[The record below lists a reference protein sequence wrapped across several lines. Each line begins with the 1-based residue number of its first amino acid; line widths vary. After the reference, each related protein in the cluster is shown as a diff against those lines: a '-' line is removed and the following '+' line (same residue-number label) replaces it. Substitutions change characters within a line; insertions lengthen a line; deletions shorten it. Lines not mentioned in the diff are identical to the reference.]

1 MSEGM
6 LAAGRERLKRRG
18 EMVMN
23 RWWIGEPDEICWME
37 TTDREQRGT
46 DLNCPPSDEAGRN
59 HSGYAL
65 VKEVMAGDVVFHYH
79 VERSAIV
86 NWSRV
91 VGTFGQGDVV
101 WPPTPG
107 GGRRVYEGQG
117 YLHPLDGPYEL
128 SDPVALEDLRV
139 KEDLIRELRE
149 ALAKAN
155 ARRPIYFPF
164 ALSVG
169 AAPRAIQYMTKLP
182 VGLIEIFPQLREAF
196 LSSR

>member
-1 MSEGM
+1 
-6 LAAGRERLKRRG
+6 
-18 EMVMN
+18 
-23 RWWIGEPDEICWME
+23 ME

-46 DLNCPPSDEAGRN
+46 DLNCPPSDETGRN

-65 VKEVMAGDVVFHYH
+65 VKEVKVGDVVFHYH
-79 VERSAIV
+79 VEKSAIV

-91 VGTFGQGDVV
+91 VGTFGQANVM

-117 YLHPLDGPYEL
+117 YWHSLDGPYEL
-128 SDPVALEDLRV
+128 SDPVTLEDLRAS
-139 KEDLIRELRE
+139 EDLIRQLRDTLVE
-149 ALAKAN
+149 AHG
-155 ARRPIYFPF
+155 RPIYFPF

-169 AAPRAIQYMTKLP
+169 TAPRATQYLTKFP
-182 VGLIEIFPQLREAF
+182 VGLTEIFPQLREVF